1 MESFINFSSVQSYSP
16 ACGPS
21 LTRQKEPP
29 YQTFKLVFDLAFTIP
44 LVCVLAPIMLVIAL
58 LIKLDSPGPIIYKRH
73 VIGENGRP
81 FFAYKFR
88 TMYTHGDAL
97 LAAYPQC
104 QAELAHRHKIRH
116 DPRIT
121 PLGHFLRRCS
131 LDELPQLFNVIR
143 RDMSL
148 IGPRMVTREELSRF
162 GDVGPLMVSVKP
174 GISGL
179 WQISGRADTP
189 YSERIYLNTVYILQW
204 TPWLDISILLRT
216 IPVVLSGKGA
226 Y

>member
-1 MESFINFSSVQSYSP
+1 MESFINFPSVRSCLP

-21 LTRQKEPP
+21 LTHQKEHQ
-29 YQTFKLVFDLAFTIP
+29 YQVFKLVFDLVFTIP

-58 LIKLDSPGPIIYKRH
+58 LIKLDSPGPIIYKRC

-88 TMYTHGDAL
+88 TMYPHGDAL
-97 LAAYPQC
+97 LAAYPHC
-104 QAELAHRHKIRH
+104 QAELARRHKIRH

-121 PLGHFLRRCS
+121 PLGHFLRRYS
-131 LDELPQLFNVIR
+131 LDEIPQLFNVIR

-148 IGPRMVTREELSRF
+148 IGPRMVTHEELSRF
-162 GDVGPLMVSVKP
+162 GDAAPLMMTVKP

-189 YSERIYLNTVYILQW
+189 YSERIYLNMVYILQW
-204 TPWLDISILLRT
+204 TPWLDLVCPGRRAD
-216 IPVVLSGKGA
+216 PCGW
-226 Y
+226 